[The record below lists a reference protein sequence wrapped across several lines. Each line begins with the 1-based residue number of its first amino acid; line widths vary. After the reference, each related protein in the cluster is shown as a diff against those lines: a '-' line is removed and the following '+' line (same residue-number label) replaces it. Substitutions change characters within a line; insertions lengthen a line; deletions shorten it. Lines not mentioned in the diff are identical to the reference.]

1 MQMTTLGALTKVI
14 REEGKV
20 MWQDFYSL
28 SAPFHLEE
36 MNDKQSKGL
45 GCRERGGRMWVILII
60 CSSLN
65 ILHNFQA
72 QSKLPIQKQTQD
84 VVTKVELYPFWC

>member
-1 MQMTTLGALTKVI
+1 MQMTTLGALTKAI

-45 GCRERGGRMWVILII
+45 GCREGGGGKDVG
-60 CSSLN
+60 
-65 ILHNFQA
+65 NFNHLLK
-72 QSKLPIQKQTQD
+72 SK
-84 VVTKVELYPFWC
+84 YPA